1 VPGSSRITVHKSAE
15 IPASAEQV
23 WDLICDWAGMLRW
36 WLPAGKGGLQG
47 PALIGCELIGTPG
60 SVPRTRR
67 MTLSDGRMAEETII
81 YQNGETRRIHYTKS
95 DDQAVTGYFAT
106 TYVDD
111 LEDTRC
117 ALHISSVFDI
127 SNPAGHT
134 TAAARYEAVYMAMFD
149 GYSRYFTR
157 SATSSPAEQ
166 PTVTTG

>member
-15 IPASAEQV
+15 IPASAEHV

-36 WLPAGKGGLQG
+36 WLPAEKGGLRG
-47 PALIGCELIGTPG
+47 PALIGCELIGMPG

-67 MTLSDGRMAEETII
+67 MTLSDGRVAEETIV
-81 YQNGETRRIHYTKS
+81 YQNDGTRRIHYTKA
-95 DDQAVTGYFAT
+95 DDQAVTGYLAT

-117 ALHISSVFDI
+117 AVCISSAFDI
-127 SNPAGHT
+127 SNPAGDT
-134 TAAARYEAVYMAMFD
+134 TAAARFEAVYMAMFD

-157 SATSSPAEQ
+157 SANK
-166 PTVTTG
+166 